1 MTRYTL
7 YIGSRNI
14 SSWSLRP
21 WLAMK
26 MAGIDFAEIEIPLR
40 QPGTS
45 SKIRQHSPSGKVPL
59 LKIQHD
65 GHTELIWD
73 SLAICE
79 TIAER
84 FPHAGLWPEEAVARA
99 QARSIAAEMHSG
111 FADLRAALP
120 MEILTRK
127 KHGPLSDSVR
137 DQIARILEIW
147 ASALT
152 QFGGSDGFLFG
163 RFSIADAFYAP
174 VATRFQSHGVEI
186 PAPQQAYADRIL
198 SLPPMRE
205 WASKAQPLS

>member
-1 MTRYTL
+1 MARYTL
-7 YIGSRNI
+7 YIGTRNI

-26 MAGIDFAEIEIPLR
+26 MAGVDFEEIEIPLR
-40 QPGTS
+40 QADTS
-45 SKIRQHSPSGKVPL
+45 SSIRKHSPSGKVPL
-59 LKIQHD
+59 LKIQQGGD
-65 GHTELIWD
+65 TELVWD

-84 FPHAGLWPEEAVARA
+84 FPAAGLWPNDAAQRA
-99 QARSIAAEMHSG
+99 EARSISAEMHSG

-127 KHGPLSDSVR
+127 KHGPLSDAVR

-147 ASALT
+147 RLALT
-152 QFGGSDGFLFG
+152 RSSGNDGFLFG

-174 VATRFQSHGVEI
+174 VVTRFQSHGVEI
-186 PAPQQAYADRIL
+186 PALQQAYADRIL
-198 SLPPMRE
+198 SLGPIRE
-205 WASKAQPLS
+205 WASKAQPAP